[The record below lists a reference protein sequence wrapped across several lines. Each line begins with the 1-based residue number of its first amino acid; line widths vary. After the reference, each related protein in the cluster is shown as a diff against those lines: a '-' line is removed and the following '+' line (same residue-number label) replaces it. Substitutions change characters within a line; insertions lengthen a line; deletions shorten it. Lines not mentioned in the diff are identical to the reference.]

1 MSHFNKRLK
10 TNNEPFYCNKSSTN
24 ILSLNDD
31 CLIYIFTFLPICDKI
46 RIQRVCKRWEVV
58 SNLSWSKMKT
68 LDLKEINWGSGLLGG
83 LVITIP
89 ILKKVLRLCGRFL
102 LNFLFSCA
110 SRENYASS
118 ASVRF
123 MGSKALFTI
132 VKRYCPQLTSIDITG
147 LVSTREGIEFLAKNY
162 KNVTNLAIGYCR
174 ENCEAAFSLLF
185 ENAQQL
191 KSLRMK
197 NVQISGSC
205 FLNLPTN
212 IVEELNLENLYVT
225 SPVDFCQ
232 AFEKLESLRTVIL
245 RRDVIL
251 PKYLNQILVSMTQK
265 SQLKSLIF
273 DNYMMLDNPNYSFV
287 GNLSSIETLEFRAPN
302 MLNDYFLKL
311 VACHCKNLKR
321 AVFADSSEV
330 SDLGFGKITSL
341 PKLEYLEV
349 RGMRNITDSTFPNMQ
364 SVQSFKCV
372 SCCELKSAGIA
383 RLIESSRSLGFLE
396 IRNCRM
402 INGHELISSAVS
414 ALKTRNND
422 HILTICLEKKISE
435 PRAYRVADN
444 LLVIEE
450 VMREYLSSDFDVFAL
465 T

>member
-1 MSHFNKRLK
+1 MQMRVRSEKAERVDETEVCRIFAHL
-10 TNNEPFYCNKSSTN
+10 FYTLRSRESCLLAFSRSTPVLPAYFCLSRNRRGRSKGTRYNSST
-24 ILSLNDD
+24 
-31 CLIYIFTFLPICDKI
+31 
-46 RIQRVCKRWEVV
+46 
-58 SNLSWSKMKT
+58 
-68 LDLKEINWGSGLLGG
+68 
-83 LVITIP
+83 
-89 ILKKVLRLCGRFL
+89 
-102 LNFLFSCA
+102 
-110 SRENYASS
+110 RENYASS